1 MTSQRPDEAQDQ
13 YSLWDGAYVLGAL
26 PPAERREFEDHLAG
40 CASCRAK
47 VAAVSGLPGLLS
59 AAGAEAFAPA
69 AESAPP
75 APYALYAEKVRRR
88 RARRVGLAAAAVLVV
103 GLGMGAA
110 GLGLGR
116 QSAPPQSEVQ
126 ASAGAGVVL
135 HFATAGTSSPLSAS
149 GTLTAEPW
157 GSKLSWSCSY
167 AAAGTPGY
175 AAVPSAYELVVV
187 TRTGASTVVGSW
199 SAGPGD
205 TVNPVASTSVPKQ
218 DIASVLIR
226 RTGSGVALL
235 AATP

>member
-1 MTSQRPDEAQDQ
+1 MTGQRPDEAQDP
-13 YSLWDGAYVLGAL
+13 YALWDGAYVLGAL

-40 CASCRAK
+40 CASCRAR

-116 QSAPPQSEVQ
+116 QSAPPQ
-126 ASAGAGVVL
+126 ASVAAGAAL
-135 HFATAGTSSPLSAS
+135 HFADAGTSSPLQAT

-157 GSKLSWSCSY
+157 GSRLSWSCSY

-175 AAVPSAYELVVV
+175 TAPSAYELVVV
-187 TRTGASTVVGSW
+187 TRAGASTVVGSW
-199 SAGPGD
+199 SAGPGE

-218 DIASVLIR
+218 DIASVIIR